1 MSQRLTSTTLKGLK
15 GPSTIPSA
23 RTALLSTGNPAR
35 ATPLGTNGPLS
46 AARLRKQVKIV
57 EVGPRDGLQ
66 NEKQVL
72 STELKVNL
80 IDKLVKA
87 GLRTVEAGSFV
98 SPKWV
103 PQMAS
108 TAQVLSSPTLRALV
122 DQHGSA
128 LSLPVLVPNSK
139 GLSSM
144 LSLLSSTSSTSQDS
158 VPVTNEMAVFVAASE
173 GFSKANINSTV
184 KGSLEALPPL
194 FEQAQKNGIKVR
206 AYVSVVLGCP
216 FDGKVDKRVVADVSK
231 SLIDMGAYEVSLGD
245 TIGVGTPDGWEDLL
259 NVVTKQVAIEKLA
272 AHCHDTYGSAVANVL
287 RCVELGVPTVDSS
300 ISALGGCPYSP
311 GATGNV
317 STEDVV
323 YALESS
329 GLATTNL
336 LPEPKPGQDVDD
348 LLDDTERG
356 RAFQELA
363 SVGRWVSQQLGR
375 PNGSK
380 AGEAVLRR
388 SERRRQQAEKDKAKL

>member
-1 MSQRLTSTTLKGLK
+1 MSVRIAGSSRQGIKCLRSLPQIQR
-15 GPSTIPSA
+15 
-23 RTALLSTGNPAR
+23 ALLSTSTPAY
-35 ATPLGTNGPLS
+35 ATPLGGSVADKRP
-46 AARLRKQVKIV
+46 RKQVKIV

-72 STELKVNL
+72 STDLKVNL
-80 IDKLVKA
+80 INKLVKA

-98 SPKWV
+98 

-108 TAQVLSSPTLRALV
+108 TTEVLSSPTLRSLV
-122 DQHGSA
+122 DQYGTA
-128 LSLPVLVPNSK
+128 LSLPVLVPNAK

-144 LSLLSSTSSTSQDS
+144 LSLVSSTPSNSH
-158 VPVTNEMAVFVAASE
+158 PITNEMAVFVAASE

-184 KGSLEALPPL
+184 QGSLDALPPL
-194 FEQAQKNGIKVR
+194 FEQAKQQRIKVR

-216 FDGKVDKRVVADVSK
+216 FDGKVDKQVVADVTK
-231 SLIDMGAYEVSLGD
+231 RLIDMGAYEVSLGD
-245 TIGVGTPDGWEDLL
+245 TIGVGTPDGWEELL
-259 NVVTKQVAIEKLA
+259 NIVTKQVPIEQLA

-336 LPEPKPGQDVDD
+336 LPEPKAGHGFDD
-348 LLDDTERG
+348 LLEESERG
-356 RAFQELA
+356 KAFQELA
-363 SVGRWVSQQLGR
+363 SVGRWVSEQLAR

-388 SERRRQQAEKDKAKL
+388 SERRRQQAQKKAKL

>member
-1 MSQRLTSTTLKGLK
+1 MVLRATKSFSGSLK
-15 GPSTIPSA
+15 TSA
-23 RTALLSTGNPAR
+23 RRHSEPRAHWAPAQARQATTASSSR
-35 ATPLGTNGPLS
+35 AP
-46 AARLRKQVKIV
+46 RQVKIV

-72 STELKVNL
+72 STELKVGL
-80 IDKLVKA
+80 IDKLIQS

-108 TAQVLSSPTLRALV
+108 TTDVLSSPTLRSWRDKLGE
-122 DQHGSA
+122 D
-128 LSLPVLVPNSK
+128 LSLPVLVPNAK

-144 LSLLSSTSSTSQDS
+144 LSLLDSQASSS
-158 VPVTNEMAVFVAASE
+158 PHPITNEMAVFIAASE
-173 GFSKANINSTV
+173 GFSKANINTTV
-184 KGSLEALPPL
+184 QGSLDILPPL
-194 FEQAQKNGIKVR
+194 FEKAKQRGIKVR

-216 FDGKVDKRVVADVSK
+216 FDGKVDKQVVADVTK

-259 NVVTKQVAIEKLA
+259 NVVTKKVAIEKLA

-287 RCVELGVPTVDSS
+287 RCVELGIPTVDSS

-329 GLATTNL
+329 GLATTSL
-336 LPEPKPGQDVDD
+336 LPPVQPGQDVDD
-348 LLDDTERG
+348 LLDGGERG
-356 RAFQELA
+356 QAFEKLA
-363 SVGRWVSQQLGR
+363 EVGRWVSQELGR
-375 PNGSK
+375 SNGSK

-388 SERRRQQAEKDKAKL
+388 RERRQNMQDKAKAKL